1 MKERIISILL
11 TFCLCLS
18 LLPTVAL
25 AAGPDVWDGSTKAPS
40 GSGSESD
47 PYLISTGEELAW
59 LATLPA
65 EGSYYV
71 QLTNDIILNDGTFD
85 QSGNFTKTGETA
97 ASTPHAWTP
106 TAKAVWHI
114 DGNDHYISGLY
125 INSDSADN
133 VGLFSYLYGN
143 AVQRSCV
150 KDLTIKNS
158 YVRLTR
164 DNPQY
169 GYGKAGI
176 FAGMSYRTD
185 FINCVGENNIL
196 STTCYATAG
205 IVGESD
211 NCSFNGVHTSGSVN
225 GSHILGG
232 LAGRDRDS
240 TFKNCWNETNIDN
253 VNRSIHQCGGIAGM
267 ASNSN
272 FYNCANLGYLHGGS
286 RVGGIVG
293 EAKAVTIKNCY
304 GLSDI
309 ENYASEWNYD
319 WETET
324 GRNVYNIGTLA
335 GTGASV
341 SLSYAEDGFERNDNG
356 ETGVVPHFTGKGKLT
371 ESGTDDDLLNA
382 LNENLY
388 EMDGEEGLNEWS
400 RTNDGYPLPNGG
412 SFVNTATYYNI
423 WLDGV
428 RVSERNQNDILKNG
442 LASYDD
448 GTNTLYLHDGL
459 VVTNPYNNSLLYT
472 EGDINLCVDGSVE
485 FRSAQNVGGG
495 PSVINLGEAG
505 GSGRLK
511 IYAPTDKSAAVTVT
525 GAYSEY
531 GINVNSLTLDGD
543 VCLTVRTNEP
553 CFAFAYTFTLLS
565 SEAVLDA
572 ENLSGNPS
580 MLNFVYSVNLPS
592 TNPQKLYEGTGTDL
606 TCVEQFTKERETES
620 GTTEPYMYPHIRIA
634 PEVYELIDTLPKSL
648 TVSMT
653 QANTEAALST
663 WAAGQIRT
671 GDITTGNSEI
681 TVSDVVSAVAGSD
694 TNQSGTDG
702 SFTVTVKL
710 TKNGISKTTTIPGT
724 ITATAYVPP
733 HTHCICGGDTDV
745 GDHTSHTDVIYQPW
759 DGTSAIDYGDDNTA
773 YVYLTNDVT
782 IQKNLEITGGKTLY
796 LCLNGKTFASNGT
809 NKIVVKENSR
819 FILCDCAG
827 GGTIDGADSGWGGTG
842 IYLYNSTMDMYGG
855 KITGGY
861 ASGNG
866 GGGAIALDD
875 VNCVFNMY
883 GGEISGNR
891 ANRYGGAIFLNG
903 TLQSKKGGTVNLYG
917 GTISNNSA
925 KIGGAIYAVY
935 GGTVN
940 LFGGEISGNKATANG
955 GGAICLNHSGVLNM
969 TRGKM
974 QNNTA
979 KTDGGAVNLYAST
992 FTFSGGT
999 ISNNQASEYGGAVYL
1014 SISSKLNMTG
1024 GEISNNTAAEEG
1036 GAVHV
1041 YGQNSTFNLSGGT
1054 ITGNEA
1060 VDGGAVYLNQEQS
1073 TLNMSGGE
1081 ISGNKATRYGGAVY
1095 MFRETSTLNLS
1106 GGTIKNNTA
1115 ASSGG
1120 AVYFNTTSDGNI
1132 QGILNISGNPVVKDN
1147 TVSGK
1152 ANNISLKSGKT
1163 LSIVGAMTDG
1173 ASVGITTESTNYP
1186 VVFSNAYDTDYSG
1199 YFFADDAN
1207 AYVRQDGRYRLELAT
1222 GTPHKHSWAT
1232 AWSKNETHHWHECTA
1247 DGCDVTNDAEK
1258 QGYGAHSGTDDGDCT
1273 TAVICE
1279 CGYVITA
1286 ANAEHTYGAWHSNG
1300 DNTHTRNCTVT
1311 GCNGYETK
1319 NCAGGQASY
1328 FKKADCDTCHAEYG
1342 SLLTDSTAPTG
1353 EISIGTNKWN
1363 SFLNTITFGL
1373 FFKDTQSVAITAAD
1387 DSYNR
1392 DGYTD
1397 DKAVKVA
1404 YYLHSG
1410 DTALTQA
1417 DLAGKEF
1424 TEYSRAFNIN
1434 PDNKYVI
1441 YAKLTDHASNVTYIS
1456 SEGVVL
1462 DASAPVISGVENG
1475 KTYCEAQTVTVDEK
1489 YTNIVTVN
1497 GTAVTLNANNQF
1509 TLNPAEGTQTI
1520 VVTDKA
1526 GNVSAEITVTVN
1538 DGHTY
1543 EWQSENG
1550 QYWKKCKFCG
1560 DETAKK
1566 DIPTITIDAPDMV
1579 CRTQDCEAS
1588 VTLPDGITDAVLTYE
1603 FIGLSGAV
1611 DTTVEDGKL
1620 NGVVAADGYPN
1631 VENSFNLV
1639 VYATTDDGFPFTVS
1653 KTVQIQNEHAGGV
1666 ATCIELAICD
1676 TCGEPYGELD
1686 SSNHNLEK
1694 ISATDATVTETGN
1707 TEYWHCKDCGKYFA
1721 DENGTNEIKL
1731 DDTVISKLPPE
1742 IIDGIGQSITE
1753 GEKKELSF
1761 TSNAAFSDFLRVEL
1775 DGKTLD
1781 EKNYTVKEGSTVVT
1795 LKADYVATLS
1805 AGEHTI
1811 GIVSE
1816 SGTATTTFIVY
1827 AKAVVDNDTKSPQ
1840 TGDNSRMALWIA
1852 LLAASVFGLAG
1863 TAVYSKRK
1871 RVR

>member
-1 MKERIISILL
+1 
-11 TFCLCLS
+11 
-18 LLPTVAL
+18 
-25 AAGPDVWDGSTKAPS
+25 
-40 GSGSESD
+40 
-47 PYLISTGEELAW
+47 
-59 LATLPA
+59 
-65 EGSYYV
+65 
-71 QLTNDIILNDGTFD
+71 
-85 QSGNFTKTGETA
+85 
-97 ASTPHAWTP
+97 
-106 TAKAVWHI
+106 
-114 DGNDHYISGLY
+114 
-125 INSDSADN
+125 
-133 VGLFSYLYGN
+133 
-143 AVQRSCV
+143 
-150 KDLTIKNS
+150 
-158 YVRLTR
+158 
-164 DNPQY
+164 
-169 GYGKAGI
+169 
-176 FAGMSYRTD
+176 MSYRTD

-205 IVGESD
+205 IAGESD

-304 GLSDI
+304 GLSNI

-485 FRSAQNVGGG
+485 FRSAQKVGSG
-495 PSVINLGEAG
+495 PIVIDLGEVG
-505 GSGRLK
+505 GSGNLK
-511 IYAPTDKSAAVTVT
+511 IYAPTGKSAAVTVT
-525 GAYSEY
+525 CEQSEY
-531 GINVNSLTLDGD
+531 GIDVRSLTLDGD
-543 VCLTVRTNEP
+543 VSLTVRTKDTP
-553 CFAFAYTFTLLS
+553 CFANCNTITLLS

-572 ENLSGNPS
+572 ENGDEDGRS
-580 MLNFVYSVNLPS
+580 MLNFVYSVNPYS
-592 TNPQKLYEGTGTDL
+592 RNPQKLYEGIGTDL
-606 TCVEQFTKERETES
+606 TCVEQFTKERKTES

-733 HTHCICGGDTDV
+733 HTHCICGGNTDV

-773 YVYLTNDVT
+773 YVYLTDNVT
-782 IQKNLEITGGKTLY
+782 IQESLEIGEGKTLY

-819 FILCDCAG
+819 LILCDCAG

-925 KIGGAIYAVY
+925 KIGGAIYSQY

-940 LFGGEISGNKATANG
+940 LYGGEISGNKATANG
-955 GGAICLNHSGVLNM
+955 GGAICLNHSGVLSM
-969 TRGKM
+969 TGGKM

-979 KTDGGAVNLYAST
+979 KTDGGAVNLFAST

-999 ISNNQASEYGGAVYL
+999 ISNNYSAEYGGAVYL
-1014 SISSKLNMTG
+1014 SISGKLNMTG
-1024 GEISNNTAAEEG
+1024 GEICNNTAKEEG

-1041 YGQNSTFNLSGGT
+1041 YGENATFNFSGGT

-1060 VDGGAVYLNQEQS
+1060 KKDGGAVYLNQENS
-1073 TLNMSGGE
+1073 TLNMTGGE
-1081 ISGNKATRYGGAVY
+1081 ISGNKAARNGGAVY
-1095 MFRETSTLNLS
+1095 MFRATSTLNLS

-1115 ASSGG
+1115 GSSGG
-1120 AVYFNTTSDGNI
+1120 AVYFNTTSDGKI

-1152 ANNISLKSGKT
+1152 ANNIAMKTGKT

-1279 CGYVITA
+1279 CGYTIKAAAQSHNWTSWTSNSNGTHSHKCQNSSCQVSETFNCSGGTATCMERAKCSDCGGRYGGLGDHSFTQEKAEEQYLKSAATCTAAAVYYKSCECGAKGTESFTSGSALGHDYTQKFEEDAHLKTAASKCTEHNIYWFDCSRCDSNAKNDPEAADKYFTSSTTGSHSFTQQIEDAAHHVAGTGTNCQSVKQYYYDCVYCDQMGTATWDSTPYGEHSYAAAWSSDADGHWHECSLCHDKKDEAAHTPGAAATETTPQKCTECDYIITA
-1286 ANAEHTYGAWHSNG
+1286 ALGHTHSLTKV
-1300 DNTHTRNCTVT
+1300 DAKAPTCTEDGNIEYYKCD
-1311 GCNGYETK
+1311 GCNK
-1319 NCAGGQASY
+1319 L
-1328 FKKADCDTCHAEYG
+1328 FADA
-1342 SLLTDSTAPTG
+1342 TG
-1353 EISIGTNKWN
+1353 NVE
-1363 SFLNTITFGL
+1363 
-1373 FFKDTQSVAITAAD
+1373 ITAD
-1387 DSYNR
+1387 E
-1392 DGYTD
+1392 TV
-1397 DKAVKVA
+1397 DKATGHQYEWVIDKEATATEKGSKHEECKVCGYRKA
-1404 YYLHSG
+1404 AVEIPATG
-1410 DTALTQA
+1410 TPTDPTP
-1417 DLAGKEF
+1417 E
-1424 TEYSRAFNIN
+1424 N
-1434 PDNKYVI
+1434 PD
-1441 YAKLTDHASNVTYIS
+1441 
-1456 SEGVVL
+1456 
-1462 DASAPVISGVENG
+1462 
-1475 KTYCEAQTVTVDEK
+1475 
-1489 YTNIVTVN
+1489 
-1497 GTAVTLNANNQF
+1497 
-1509 TLNPAEGTQTI
+1509 
-1520 VVTDKA
+1520 
-1526 GNVSAEITVTVN
+1526 
-1538 DGHTY
+1538 
-1543 EWQSENG
+1543 
-1550 QYWKKCKFCG
+1550 
-1560 DETAKK
+1560 
-1566 DIPTITIDAPDMV
+1566 
-1579 CRTQDCEAS
+1579 
-1588 VTLPDGITDAVLTYE
+1588 
-1603 FIGLSGAV
+1603 
-1611 DTTVEDGKL
+1611 
-1620 NGVVAADGYPN
+1620 
-1631 VENSFNLV
+1631 
-1639 VYATTDDGFPFTVS
+1639 
-1653 KTVQIQNEHAGGV
+1653 
-1666 ATCIELAICD
+1666 
-1676 TCGEPYGELD
+1676 
-1686 SSNHNLEK
+1686 
-1694 ISATDATVTETGN
+1694 
-1707 TEYWHCKDCGKYFA
+1707 
-1721 DENGTNEIKL
+1721 
-1731 DDTVISKLPPE
+1731 
-1742 IIDGIGQSITE
+1742 
-1753 GEKKELSF
+1753 
-1761 TSNAAFSDFLRVEL
+1761 
-1775 DGKTLD
+1775 
-1781 EKNYTVKEGSTVVT
+1781 
-1795 LKADYVATLS
+1795 
-1805 AGEHTI
+1805 
-1811 GIVSE
+1811 
-1816 SGTATTTFIVY
+1816 
-1827 AKAVVDNDTKSPQ
+1827 SPQ
-1840 TGDNSRMALWIA
+1840 TGDNSMMGLWIA
-1852 LLAASVFGLAG
+1852 LLFVSGVGVVG
-1863 TAVYSKRK
+1863 TTIYSRK
-1871 RVR
+1871 KKYTVK

>member
-1 MKERIISILL
+1 
-11 TFCLCLS
+11 
-18 LLPTVAL
+18 
-25 AAGPDVWDGSTKAPS
+25 
-40 GSGSESD
+40 
-47 PYLISTGEELAW
+47 
-59 LATLPA
+59 
-65 EGSYYV
+65 
-71 QLTNDIILNDGTFD
+71 
-85 QSGNFTKTGETA
+85 
-97 ASTPHAWTP
+97 
-106 TAKAVWHI
+106 
-114 DGNDHYISGLY
+114 
-125 INSDSADN
+125 
-133 VGLFSYLYGN
+133 
-143 AVQRSCV
+143 
-150 KDLTIKNS
+150 
-158 YVRLTR
+158 
-164 DNPQY
+164 
-169 GYGKAGI
+169 
-176 FAGMSYRTD
+176 
-185 FINCVGENNIL
+185 
-196 STTCYATAG
+196 
-205 IVGESD
+205 
-211 NCSFNGVHTSGSVN
+211 
-225 GSHILGG
+225 
-232 LAGRDRDS
+232 
-240 TFKNCWNETNIDN
+240 
-253 VNRSIHQCGGIAGM
+253 
-267 ASNSN
+267 
-272 FYNCANLGYLHGGS
+272 
-286 RVGGIVG
+286 
-293 EAKAVTIKNCY
+293 
-304 GLSDI
+304 
-309 ENYASEWNYD
+309 
-319 WETET
+319 
-324 GRNVYNIGTLA
+324 
-335 GTGASV
+335 
-341 SLSYAEDGFERNDNG
+341 
-356 ETGVVPHFTGKGKLT
+356 
-371 ESGTDDDLLNA
+371 
-382 LNENLY
+382 
-388 EMDGEEGLNEWS
+388 
-400 RTNDGYPLPNGG
+400 
-412 SFVNTATYYNI
+412 
-423 WLDGV
+423 
-428 RVSERNQNDILKNG
+428 
-442 LASYDD
+442 
-448 GTNTLYLHDGL
+448 
-459 VVTNPYNNSLLYT
+459 
-472 EGDINLCVDGSVE
+472 
-485 FRSAQNVGGG
+485 
-495 PSVINLGEAG
+495 
-505 GSGRLK
+505 
-511 IYAPTDKSAAVTVT
+511 
-525 GAYSEY
+525 
-531 GINVNSLTLDGD
+531 
-543 VCLTVRTNEP
+543 
-553 CFAFAYTFTLLS
+553 
-565 SEAVLDA
+565 
-572 ENLSGNPS
+572 
-580 MLNFVYSVNLPS
+580 
-592 TNPQKLYEGTGTDL
+592 
-606 TCVEQFTKERETES
+606 
-620 GTTEPYMYPHIRIA
+620 MYPHIRIA
-634 PEVYELIDTLPKSL
+634 PEVCELIDTLPKSL

-653 QANTEAALST
+653 EANTQAALST

-694 TNQSGTDG
+694 TNQSGTNG

-903 TLQSKKGGTVNLYG
+903 TLQRKKGGTVNLYG

-969 TRGKM
+969 TGGKM

-999 ISNNQASEYGGAVYL
+999 ISNNHASEYGGAVYL

-1024 GEISNNTAAEEG
+1024 GEICNNTAAEEG

-1041 YGQNSTFNLSGGT
+1041 YGQNATFNFSGGT

-1073 TLNMSGGE
+1073 TLNMTGGE
-1081 ISGNKATRYGGAVY
+1081 ISGNKATRNGGAVY
-1095 MFRETSTLNLS
+1095 MFRGTSTLNLS

-1120 AVYFNTTSDGNI
+1120 AVYFNTTSDGKI

-1173 ASVGITTESTNYP
+1173 ASVGITTESTEYP
-1186 VVFSNAYDTDYSG
+1186 VVFSNAYDNDYSG
-1199 YFFADDAN
+1199 YCFADDAN
-1207 AYVRQDGRYRLELAT
+1207 AYVRQDGRYRLELAA
-1222 GTPHKHSWAT
+1222 GAPHKHSWAT
-1232 AWSKNETHHWHECTA
+1232 AWSNNETHHWHECTA
-1247 DGCDVTNDAEK
+1247 DGCNVTNDAEK
-1258 QGYGAHSGTDDGDCT
+1258 QGYGAHSGTDDRDCT

-1286 ANAEHTYGAWHSNG
+1286 ANDGHTYGEWHSNG
-1300 DNTHTRNCTVT
+1300 DNTHMRNCTVT
-1311 GCNGYETK
+1311 GCNGSETK
-1319 NCAGGQASY
+1319 DCAGGQATY
-1328 FKKADCDTCHAEYG
+1328 FNKAVCDKCHEEYG

-1387 DSYNR
+1387 DSYNH

-1475 KTYCEAQTVTVDEK
+1475 KTYCEAQTVTVTEEYIESVK
-1489 YTNIVTVN
+1489 VN
-1497 GTAVTLNANNQF
+1497 GTAVTLDANNQF

-1526 GNVSAEITVTVN
+1526 GNVSAEMIVTVN
-1538 DGHTY
+1538 NGHTD
-1543 EWQSENG
+1543 ND
-1550 QYWKKCKFCG
+1550 KDHKCDFCG
-1560 DETAKK
+1560 ATVSQHSGGEATCTAK
-1566 DIPTITIDAPDMV
+1566 AV
-1579 CRTQDCEAS
+1579 CE
-1588 VTLPDGITDAVLTYE
+1588 Y
-1603 FIGLSGAV
+1603 
-1611 DTTVEDGKL
+1611 
-1620 NGVVAADGYPN
+1620 
-1631 VENSFNLV
+1631 
-1639 VYATTDDGFPFTVS
+1639 
-1653 KTVQIQNEHAGGV
+1653 
-1666 ATCIELAICD
+1666 
-1676 TCGEPYGELD
+1676 CGEEYGELD
-1686 SSNHNLEK
+1686 STNHNLEK
-1694 ISATDATVTETGN
+1694 ISAKAATVTETGN
-1707 TEYWHCKDCGKYFA
+1707 KEYWHCKDCGKYFA
-1721 DENGTNEIKL
+1721 DENGENEIEL
-1731 DDTVISKLPPE
+1731 ADTVIAKLPPE

-1761 TSNAAFSDFLRVEL
+1761 KSNAAFSDFIRAQL

-1781 EKNYTVKEGSTVVT
+1781 TEKYTAKEGSTIIT
-1795 LKADYVATLS
+1795 LKADYVSTLS

-1816 SGTATTTFIVY
+1816 GGTATTTFTVN
-1827 AKAVVDNDTKSPQ
+1827 AKAVVNDDKAKPAAENDTTDNDKKSPQ
-1840 TGDNSRMALWIA
+1840 TGYNSHMALWIA
-1852 LLAASVFGLAG
+1852 VLFVGGVALNATAG
-1863 TAVYSKRK
+1863 VSKKKK
-1871 RVR
+1871 RSKN

>member
-1 MKERIISILL
+1 
-11 TFCLCLS
+11 
-18 LLPTVAL
+18 
-25 AAGPDVWDGSTKAPS
+25 
-40 GSGSESD
+40 
-47 PYLISTGEELAW
+47 
-59 LATLPA
+59 
-65 EGSYYV
+65 
-71 QLTNDIILNDGTFD
+71 
-85 QSGNFTKTGETA
+85 
-97 ASTPHAWTP
+97 
-106 TAKAVWHI
+106 
-114 DGNDHYISGLY
+114 
-125 INSDSADN
+125 
-133 VGLFSYLYGN
+133 
-143 AVQRSCV
+143 
-150 KDLTIKNS
+150 
-158 YVRLTR
+158 
-164 DNPQY
+164 
-169 GYGKAGI
+169 
-176 FAGMSYRTD
+176 MSYRTD

-205 IVGESD
+205 IAGESD

-304 GLSDI
+304 GLSNI

-495 PSVINLGEAG
+495 PSVIKLGEAG
-505 GSGRLK
+505 GGGRLK

-531 GINVNSLTLDGD
+531 GINVNALTLDGD

-592 TNPQKLYEGTGTDL
+592 TNPQKLYEGTGIDL

-733 HTHCICGGDTDV
+733 HTHCICGGNTDV

-773 YVYLTNDVT
+773 YVYLTDNVT
-782 IQKNLEITGGKTLY
+782 IQESLEIGEGKTLY

-819 FILCDCAG
+819 LILCDCAG

-861 ASGNG
+861 ASGKG

-883 GGEISGNR
+883 GGEISGNK
-891 ANRYGGAIFLNG
+891 ANRFGGAIFLNSS
-903 TLQSKKGGTVNLYG
+903 TSKKIKGGTVNLYG

-925 KIGGAIYAVY
+925 QIGGAIYSQY

-940 LFGGEISGNKATANG
+940 LYGGKISGNTATANG
-955 GGAICLNHSGVLNM
+955 GGAICLNHSGVLSM
-969 TRGKM
+969 TGGKM

-979 KTDGGAVNLYAST
+979 KTDGGAVNLFAST

-999 ISNNQASEYGGAVYL
+999 ISNNYSAEYGGAVYL
-1014 SISSKLNMTG
+1014 SISGKLNMTG
-1024 GEISNNTAAEEG
+1024 GEICNNTAKEEG

-1041 YGQNSTFNLSGGT
+1041 YGENATFNFSGGT

-1060 VDGGAVYLNQEQS
+1060 KKDGGAVYLNQENS
-1073 TLNMSGGE
+1073 TLNMTGGE
-1081 ISGNKATRYGGAVY
+1081 ISGNKAARNGGAVY
-1095 MFRETSTLNLS
+1095 MFRATSTLNLS

-1115 ASSGG
+1115 GSSGG
-1120 AVYFNTTSDGNI
+1120 AVYFNTTSDGKI

-1152 ANNISLKSGKT
+1152 ANNIAMKTGKT

-1186 VVFSNAYDTDYSG
+1186 VVFSDAYDTNYAG
-1199 YFFADDAN
+1199 YFFADDEN
-1207 AYVRQDGRYRLELAT
+1207 AHVNYNSEKKLELAA
-1222 GTPHKHSWAT
+1222 GAPHTHSWAT
-1232 AWSKNETHHWHECTA
+1232 EWNKNETHHWHECTADGCDVTNDTDKDDYGAHVYDNDTDTTCNTCGYERTITPSHTHSWAEDWSKNETHHWHECTA
-1247 DGCDVTNDAEK
+1247 DGCDVTNVADKDDYGAHVYDNDADTDCNTCGYIRTVEPPAHTHSWATAWSNDETYHWHNCTAEGCDVTENSGK
-1258 QGYGAHSGTDDGDCT
+1258 YGYGAHVYDNDTDTTCNTCEYIRTITPSHTHSWAEDWSRSETHHWHECTAEGCGVTENSDKDGYGAHVYDDDADTTCNTCGYIRTSEPPAHTHSWAKDWTTDGTHHWHNCTADGCDVTNVADKDGYGEHDYDDASDTDCNTCGYIRTVEPPVHTHSWATEWNKNETHHWHECTAEGCNVTEISGKNGYGAHDYTDDADTECNT
-1273 TAVICE
+1273 
-1279 CGYVITA
+1279 CGYVRTISGGGGGTHYPA
-1286 ANAEHTYGAWHSNG
+1286 YHGPVQPALVLPPKTG
-1300 DNTHTRNCTVT
+1300 D
-1311 GCNGYETK
+1311 
-1319 NCAGGQASY
+1319 
-1328 FKKADCDTCHAEYG
+1328 
-1342 SLLTDSTAPTG
+1342 
-1353 EISIGTNKWN
+1353 
-1363 SFLNTITFGL
+1363 ITFFG
-1373 FFKDTQSVAITAAD
+1373 
-1387 DSYNR
+1387 
-1392 DGYTD
+1392 
-1397 DKAVKVA
+1397 
-1404 YYLHSG
+1404 
-1410 DTALTQA
+1410 
-1417 DLAGKEF
+1417 
-1424 TEYSRAFNIN
+1424 
-1434 PDNKYVI
+1434 
-1441 YAKLTDHASNVTYIS
+1441 
-1456 SEGVVL
+1456 
-1462 DASAPVISGVENG
+1462 
-1475 KTYCEAQTVTVDEK
+1475 
-1489 YTNIVTVN
+1489 
-1497 GTAVTLNANNQF
+1497 
-1509 TLNPAEGTQTI
+1509 
-1520 VVTDKA
+1520 
-1526 GNVSAEITVTVN
+1526 
-1538 DGHTY
+1538 
-1543 EWQSENG
+1543 W
-1550 QYWKKCKFCG
+1550 
-1560 DETAKK
+1560 
-1566 DIPTITIDAPDMV
+1566 
-1579 CRTQDCEAS
+1579 
-1588 VTLPDGITDAVLTYE
+1588 
-1603 FIGLSGAV
+1603 
-1611 DTTVEDGKL
+1611 
-1620 NGVVAADGYPN
+1620 
-1631 VENSFNLV
+1631 
-1639 VYATTDDGFPFTVS
+1639 
-1653 KTVQIQNEHAGGV
+1653 
-1666 ATCIELAICD
+1666 
-1676 TCGEPYGELD
+1676 
-1686 SSNHNLEK
+1686 
-1694 ISATDATVTETGN
+1694 
-1707 TEYWHCKDCGKYFA
+1707 
-1721 DENGTNEIKL
+1721 
-1731 DDTVISKLPPE
+1731 
-1742 IIDGIGQSITE
+1742 
-1753 GEKKELSF
+1753 
-1761 TSNAAFSDFLRVEL
+1761 LR
-1775 DGKTLD
+1775 
-1781 EKNYTVKEGSTVVT
+1781 
-1795 LKADYVATLS
+1795 
-1805 AGEHTI
+1805 
-1811 GIVSE
+1811 
-1816 SGTATTTFIVY
+1816 
-1827 AKAVVDNDTKSPQ
+1827 
-1840 TGDNSRMALWIA
+1840 A
-1852 LLAASVFGLAG
+1852 LLGVD
-1863 TAVYSKRK
+1863 
-1871 RVR
+1871 